1 MGIIQ
6 KVKDLLSVNKV
17 EHETDEDK
25 SKVELHKCV
34 GVKTVNY
41 VHEIVISPVECGD
54 KVYLPLYEKPLEF
67 HHYLEFEVYH
77 VDEDEHTF
85 QARYEPKLG
94 IDTRYITVSMD
105 TMRLLSYMSDAVYSR
120 DLMMDGQPDTVLVR
134 HEYLAALRDRYQNFP
149 IVGDTRV
156 AKTYYPDR
164 DTYGEK
170 TETYKILGII
180 EEAYSAA
187 PIGGKGVIEDRTAIF
202 DINTHEE
209 IKNDKS
215 LYYTVTFPDVS
226 EAHTSYLYKKINK
239 VKENN

>member
-6 KVKDLLSVNKV
+6 KVKNLLVA
-17 EHETDEDK
+17 EETE
-25 SKVELHKCV
+25 KVELKKCV
-34 GVKTVNY
+34 GVKTVDY
-41 VHEIVISPVECGD
+41 VHEIVIAPVECGD
-54 KVYLPLYEKPLEF
+54 KVYLPLYHEPKQF
-67 HHYLEFEVYH
+67 SHYLEFEVHY
-77 VDEDEHTF
+77 VDEEEHTF
-85 QARYEPKLG
+85 KARHEPKIG
-94 IDTRYITVSMD
+94 IDTRYITVSMA
-105 TMRLLSYMSDAVYSR
+105 TMRLMSYTSDAVYSR
-120 DLMMDGQPDTVLVR
+120 DLIIEGQPDTVLVR

-149 IVGDTRV
+149 IVGDMRV
-156 AKTYYPDR
+156 AKAYYPDS

-187 PIGGKGVIEDRTAIF
+187 PIGDKGVIEERTAIF
-202 DINTHEE
+202 DINTHAE